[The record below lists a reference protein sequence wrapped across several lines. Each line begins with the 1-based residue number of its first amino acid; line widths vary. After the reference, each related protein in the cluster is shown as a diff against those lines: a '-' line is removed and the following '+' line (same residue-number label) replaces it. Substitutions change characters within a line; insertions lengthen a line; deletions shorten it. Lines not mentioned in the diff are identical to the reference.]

1 MGVDPAWHRKLQQQR
16 QASRVLV
23 QAADHCLRNS
33 IEVPSRLLRKLPA
46 AAGSLHHHGFKLPIR
61 VAALVQDMGRDDQQR
76 GQNSNDGWKT
86 QRKDK
91 KSKEQWA
98 VEKEE
103 ECLRLA
109 KCSWV
114 ACNKGRCKVWLH
126 FEDFESCV
134 CPSCH
139 RRWSDQVLQ

>member
-1 MGVDPAWHRKLQQQR
+1 MGVDPAWHRTLQQRR

-33 IEVPSRLLRKLPA
+33 IEVPSRLLRKRPV
-46 AAGSLHHHGFKLPIR
+46 AAGSLHHHGSKLPIR
-61 VAALVQDMGRDDQQR
+61 VAALVRDMGSGKDDQQR
-76 GQNSNDGWKT
+76 RQSSNDGWKT

-103 ECLRLA
+103 ERLRLI
-109 KCSWV
+109 
-114 ACNKGRCKVWLH
+114 GTH
-126 FEDFESCV
+126 FQRSI
-134 CPSCH
+134 PQ
-139 RRWSDQVLQ
+139 RPR